1 MGWLQNREVLQ
12 GNTSRLKTENDFNNN
27 DIYKFLKQDRRVSGS
42 DENIF
47 IYRKTTTKISEVKSD
62 SFSRSSLGFRLRR
75 GFGLGLSWG
84 GGRLSFRFVL

>member
-1 MGWLQNREVLQ
+1 MILITTTF
-12 GNTSRLKTENDFNNN
+12 TSFSSKIGECLVVMK
-27 DIYKFLKQDRRVSGS
+27 IYL
-42 DENIF
+42 F

-75 GFGLGLSWG
+75 GFGLALSWG